1 MTCPQSSIAPRRR
14 RWALGLVGVVFTA
27 TIALVADPVAAD
39 PIEDQRQRVTEL
51 TDELERLAEASDIL
65 AEEFVTA
72 IDEQRR
78 LESEVVVAEQ
88 QVAER
93 QGEVDALRSELGAVA
108 VQTFMGAGT
117 NGLGPMLDDS
127 QAYTEQLQ
135 RDQLARVALSSGDAT
150 TDQLDVAVEDLK
162 AQRST
167 LEDKRAAAVAAAAD
181 VEAAKRENDAKK
193 AEYENARTGAES
205 ELGRLIQEEEER
217 AGSRVLRAD
226 GARGRG
232 GCGPRG
238 GRGGGPAGG
247 GRCGRRGRGAA
258 AGRRR
263 GVSRCA
269 GGRCASDP
277 SGTANA
283 RRARRRG
290 SGARGRRRPV
300 VRWRWWR
307 WRRR

>member
-1 MTCPQSSIAPRRR
+1 M
-14 RWALGLVGVVFTA
+14 
-27 TIALVADPVAAD
+27 
-39 PIEDQRQRVTEL
+39 
-51 TDELERLAEASDIL
+51 
-65 AEEFVTA
+65 TA

-93 QGEVDALRSELGAVA
+93 QGEVDALRCRA
-108 VQTFMGAGT
+108 GAGGRADVHGRRHD
-117 NGLGPMLDDS
+117 GLGPMLDDS

-150 TDQLDVAVEDLK
+150 TDQLDVSRRGPQGA
-162 AQRST
+162 ARGPRGQAGSGRGRGGRRRGGQAGRTTPRRPST
-167 LEDKRAAAVAAAAD
+167 
-181 VEAAKRENDAKK
+181 
-193 AEYENARTGAES
+193 RTPAPSAES

-217 AGSRVLRAD
+217 AGPRVLRAD
-226 GARGRG
+226 ACAR
-232 GCGPRG
+232 PRRPRPGG
-238 GRGGGPAGG
+238 GRAGGPAGG

-283 RRARRRG
+283 RRPDDEAPAPEAVDG
-290 SGARGRRRPV
+290 QSSGGGGDGGGGG
-300 VRWRWWR
+300 
-307 WRRR
+307 